1 MSKFKSSTGQLLL
14 QGLFF
19 EQSPNPDTP
28 IYTLKDEDHRGLP
41 SLYRLYMETDDPTEY
56 TFATTYLA
64 GWDHWERLC
73 KCGWFKPYID
83 RWRREVEIRLKARAL
98 VAMREEAKN
107 PESKNRF
114 AANKFLLDYDRAP
127 KEKNPRGRPTK
138 QEIQQEATRLAEDSN
153 RLEHDFNRILGR
165 A

>member
-1 MSKFKSSTGQLLL
+1 MSKFKSPTGQLLL

-28 IYTLKDEDHRGLP
+28 IYTLKDEDHKGLP

-73 KCGWFKPYID
+73 KSPWFKPYVE
-83 RWRREVEIRLKARAL
+83 RWRRELLVRLKARAL
-98 VAMREEAKN
+98 LAMRAEAEKAD
-107 PESKNRF
+107 SKNAF
-114 AANKFLLDYDRAP
+114 AANKFLLDNGWEEKP
-127 KEKNPRGRPTK
+127 KNSRGRPSK
-138 QEIQQEATRLAEDSN
+138 QEIQQEAARMAEDSS
-153 RLEHDFNRILGR
+153 RVEHDFERVLGS